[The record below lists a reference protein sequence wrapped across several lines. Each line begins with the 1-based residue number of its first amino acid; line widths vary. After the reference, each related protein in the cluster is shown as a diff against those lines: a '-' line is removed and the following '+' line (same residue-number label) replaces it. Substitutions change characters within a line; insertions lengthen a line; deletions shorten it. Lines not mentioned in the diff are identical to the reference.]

1 MYSKSLAAL
10 ALVALSALSTFTHS
24 LPVSPLSN
32 TPNLA
37 LEKRIDPVGAPAQ
50 IITECTVPNSFA
62 ITFDD
67 GPSIWTHELLD
78 YLAIKNVKVTFFVN
92 GLNYNLITEPAI
104 AAVVKR
110 AYLEGHQIG
119 SHTWAHAD
127 ISAPGVDVASQMKM
141 LDDALLNIIGVRPV
155 YMRPPYGN
163 TSPESLAYLASA
175 GYKVINWM
183 VDSNDWRHPEDFKQ
197 NFEAYRV
204 ALQDPAAVGK
214 GFISLQHDAQQPTA
228 EVFSKMA
235 IEYVLSK
242 GFNVMPVGTCL
253 GDTTGWYRV

>member
-1 MYSKSLAAL
+1 MYSKHFAAL
-10 ALVALSALSTFTHS
+10 ALVALSAFTSFTHS
-24 LPVSPLSN
+24 LPLQKRN
-32 TPNLA
+32 ITGTP
-37 LEKRIDPVGAPAQ
+37 AP
-50 IITECTVPNSFA
+50 IITACTVPNSFA
-62 ITFDD
+62 VTFDD

-78 YLAIKNVKVTFFVN
+78 FLATINVKVTFFVN

-163 TSPESLAYLASA
+163 TSPESLIYLNNE
-175 GYKVINWM
+175 GYKVINWV

-214 GFISLQHDAQQPTA
+214 GFISLQHDAQQQTA
-228 EVFSKMA
+228 EVFGKLA
-235 IEYVLSK
+235 IEYVMSK
-242 GFNVMPVGTCL
+242 GFNVMPIGSCL
-253 GDTTGWYRV
+253 GDTTGWYRL

>member
-10 ALVALSALSTFTHS
+10 ALVAFSALSSLTSTHS
-24 LPVSPLSN
+24 LPHISTSSN
-32 TPNLA
+32 T
-37 LEKRIDPVGAPAQ
+37 LEKRTDPAP
-50 IITECTVPNSFA
+50 IITACTVPNSFA

-92 GLNYNLITEPAI
+92 GLNYNLITDPI
-104 AAVVKR
+104 ISAVVLR
-110 AYLEGHQIG
+110 AYKEGHQIA

-141 LDDALLNIIGVRPV
+141 LDDALLNIIQVRPI

-214 GFISLQHDAQQPTA
+214 GFISLQHDAQQQTA
-228 EVFSKMA
+228 EVFGKLA

-253 GDTTGWYRV
+253 GDTTGWYRL